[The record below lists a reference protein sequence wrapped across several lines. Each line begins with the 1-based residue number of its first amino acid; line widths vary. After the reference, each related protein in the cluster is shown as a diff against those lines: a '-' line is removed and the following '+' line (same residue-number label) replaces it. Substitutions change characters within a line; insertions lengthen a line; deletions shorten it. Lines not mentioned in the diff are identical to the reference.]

1 MKFIYSTSMNL
12 PDDIYNKFRLF
23 RAQGVGPVIYRKLIE
38 KYGSADV
45 AISEF
50 DQLNKQYKKKLKV
63 LPKAIID
70 AELENLHKM
79 GATLLYVE
87 DESYPVALQYIH
99 DTPPFLT
106 VLGDASLLS
115 KQQVAIVGNRNAS
128 FPAIN
133 FTNKIASELC
143 EKNYVVTSGLAKGID
158 GAAHKGALQSGGSTI
173 AVVAGGVDHIYPP
186 EHKKLYHEIAE
197 KGAIVSEMPLGTVP
211 TQNHFPRRNRIV
223 SGLSLGTFVV
233 EAAKKSGSLITA
245 RLAAEQGREV
255 FAMPGSPV
263 DHRSSG
269 PNYLLQNGATMVQ
282 TVHDIIDN
290 LPKALVGQV
299 VTPQPSFDFTEVT
312 VNDERDIDVHQL
324 PENVSSDVFV
334 LSLLSS
340 NPTPLDEL
348 IRLTGYTE
356 NQLIS
361 IISML
366 ELEGHIHREV
376 SGFVK
381 LL

>member
-1 MKFIYSTSMNL
+1 MNL

-63 LPKAIID
+63 LPKDIID
-70 AELENLHKM
+70 AELENLHKI

-106 VLGDASLLS
+106 VLGDSSLLS

-128 FPAIN
+128 FPAMN
-133 FTNKIASELC
+133 FTTKIASELC

-158 GAAHKGALQSGGSTI
+158 GAAHKGALQAGGSTI

-263 DHRSSG
+263 DQRSSG

-282 TVHDIIDN
+282 TVDDIINN

-299 VTPQPSFDFTEVT
+299 VNSQPSFEFKELNQSEKSVT
-312 VNDERDIDVHQL
+312 SNAPEI
-324 PENVSSDVFV
+324 ENVISEGFI
-334 LSLLSS
+334 LSFLSA
-340 NPTPLDEL
+340 NPTPMDEL
-348 IRLTGYTE
+348 IRLTGYAE
-356 NQLIS
+356 QQIIS

-366 ELEGHIHREV
+366 ELDGKVQRDV

-381 LL
+381 LSD

>member
-1 MKFIYSTSMNL
+1 MNL

-70 AELENLHKM
+70 VELENLQKM

-106 VLGDASLLS
+106 VLGDPSLLS

-128 FPAIN
+128 IPAMN

-186 EHKKLYHEIAE
+186 EHKSLYHEIAE
-197 KGAIVSEMPLGTVP
+197 QGAIVSEMPLGTVP

-223 SGLSLGTFVV
+223 SG
-233 EAAKKSGSLITA
+233 
-245 RLAAEQGREV
+245 
-255 FAMPGSPV
+255 
-263 DHRSSG
+263 
-269 PNYLLQNGATMVQ
+269 
-282 TVHDIIDN
+282 
-290 LPKALVGQV
+290 
-299 VTPQPSFDFTEVT
+299 
-312 VNDERDIDVHQL
+312 
-324 PENVSSDVFV
+324 
-334 LSLLSS
+334 
-340 NPTPLDEL
+340 
-348 IRLTGYTE
+348 
-356 NQLIS
+356 
-361 IISML
+361 
-366 ELEGHIHREV
+366 
-376 SGFVK
+376 
-381 LL
+381 